1 VPIGMELPRR
11 KTAPSGDGH
20 SILRGAAV
28 YDGALERVGG
38 RRIEATS
45 AVRGRDLYVALY
57 EAPPYDLYVAPIGV
71 PRLTINLGNTPVV
84 GRIASDRRGR
94 YGGRRYALFFTPAE
108 SDAHWA
114 TSQYSRYLNIYFRDG
129 LLDELADEPKAM
141 LRRGHPLLDAHVG
154 RIKPW
159 VDALVLSI
167 GQDGLVAADAS
178 LGLAH
183 LIVAELARTPIRRTS
198 TLKATALTRVQEYVA
213 AKLSETIHVSDL
225 AALTGLSVR
234 RFALCFHVSLGCA
247 PHRYILRQRI
257 EAATRLLQSGRM
269 PIAEVAIECG
279 FSSQQ
284 HMTTVMRRFA
294 GVTPFN
300 VRCHASGIA
309 GVKMLPASRTA
320 LQAVPAGE

>member
-1 VPIGMELPRR
+1 MALPRHQ
-11 KTAPSGDGH
+11 TAPSGDEH

-45 AVRGRDLYVALY
+45 AVRGRDLYAALY

-71 PRLTINLGNTPVV
+71 PRLTINLGDTPVI
-84 GRIASDRRGR
+84 GRIASDRVGR
-94 YGGRRYALFFTPAE
+94 YGGRRYSLFSTPAE

-129 LLDELADEPKAM
+129 LFDELADEPEAL

-167 GQDGLVAADAS
+167 RQDGPLAADAS
-178 LGLAH
+178 LGLAR
-183 LIVAELARTPIRRTS
+183 LIVAELAREPIRRTS
-198 TLKATALTRVQEYVA
+198 ALKATALTRVQAYVA
-213 AKLSETIHVSDL
+213 AKLSETIRVPDL
-225 AALTGLSVR
+225 AQLTGLSVR
-234 RFALCFHVSLGCA
+234 RFELCFHVSMGCA

-257 EAATRLLQSGRM
+257 DAAMRLLRCGRM

-284 HMTTVMRRFA
+284 HMTTVMRRLA

-300 VRCHASGIA
+300 VRCHASVIA
-309 GVKMLPASRTA
+309 GVKKLPASRTA
-320 LQAVPAGE
+320 LQSVPAGE